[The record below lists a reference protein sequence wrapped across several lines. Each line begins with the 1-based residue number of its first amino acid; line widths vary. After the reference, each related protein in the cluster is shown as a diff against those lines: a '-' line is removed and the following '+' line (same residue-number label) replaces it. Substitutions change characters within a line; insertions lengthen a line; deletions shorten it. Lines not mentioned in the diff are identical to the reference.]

1 MVSSNK
7 ETHGMVKNALIGSP
21 RPESI
26 QEENDQSRKDT
37 GKKNQIMRKLSQA
50 PWGIKPCVLIG

>member
-1 MVSSNK
+1 MVSFNK

-26 QEENDQSRKDT
+26 QEEDDQSRKDT
-37 GKKNQIMRKLSQA
+37 GKKNQIMRKLS
-50 PWGIKPCVLIG
+50 